1 MPGGVAVV
9 TGASRGV
16 GRAIALELAD
26 LGYDIAVGYYSRN
39 GDAADVVRAI
49 ERFGRSA
56 CAVQVDTRDPGS
68 CRAMVDRARTLGPV
82 RAVVANAT
90 GFADSSPALTSTV
103 QTSIETYT
111 EMFTARVGSV
121 LGLVEAAG
129 DDLRNG
135 GRIVAVSS
143 TGTRRYV
150 PGYAPIAVSMA
161 ATEAVIRYLAV
172 ELGRVGATAN
182 IASGGVIDTDALS
195 AVSPDPERLKTLV
208 AKSTPLG
215 RVGRAHDLARLVKFL
230 CGDDGAWVNGQT
242 VIADG
247 GNLIA

>member
-1 MPGGVAVV
+1 MRGVAVV
-9 TGASRGV
+9 TGAGRGV
-16 GRAIALELAD
+16 GRAIGLELAD
-26 LGYDIAVGYYSRN
+26 LGFDIAVGYHSRSS
-39 GDAADVVRAI
+39 DAADVARMV
-49 ERFGRSA
+49 ERLGRSA
-56 CAVQVDTRDPGS
+56 CVVQVDTRDPGS
-68 CRAMVDRARTLGPV
+68 CRAMVERARSLGPI

-90 GFADSSPALTSTV
+90 GFGDSSPALTPAV

-121 LGLVEAAG
+121 LSLVEAAG
-129 DDLRNG
+129 EELHNG
-135 GRIVAVSS
+135 GRIVAISS

-150 PGYAPIAVSMA
+150 PGYAPVAVSMA
-161 ATEAVIRYLAV
+161 AAESVIRYLAV
-172 ELGRVGATAN
+172 ELGRVGVTAN
-182 IASGGVIDTDALS
+182 IASGGVIDTDALT
-195 AVSPDPERLKTLV
+195 AVSANPERLKVLV

>member
-1 MPGGVAVV
+1 M
-9 TGASRGV
+9 

-26 LGYDIAVGYYSRN
+26 LGYDIAVGYYARA

-49 ERFGRSA
+49 ERLGRSA
-56 CAVQVDTRDPGS
+56 YAVQADTREADS
-68 CRAMVDRARTLGPV
+68 CRAMVGRARELGPI
-82 RAVVANAT
+82 RALVANAT
-90 GFADSSPALTSTV
+90 GFADASPTLTSTV
-103 QTSIETYT
+103 DSSIQTYT

-121 LGLVEAAG
+121 LSLVRAAG
-129 DDLRNG
+129 DDLRDG

-161 ATEAVIRYLAV
+161 AAEAVIRYLAV
-172 ELGRVGATAN
+172 ELGRVGVTAN

-195 AVSPDPERLKTLV
+195 AISSDPERLKVLV

-230 CGDDGAWVNGQT
+230 CGDDGAWVNGQNL
-242 VIADG
+242 IADG